1 MKKKNIF
8 FVLLICFINSSCNK
22 EEQTDELQD
31 KDFYSDVTTRA
42 SYISGTITG
51 EMNPYVSDGYYTY
64 DLSIP
69 IQKQS
74 VGIRISAVG
83 GEARFKTNYQERFE
97 STWVTQIPAG
107 KNHFPI
113 NVLWTKAGSNS
124 TLMVRPEKSTIEL
137 TADLRN
143 INVKMKPMPINA
155 PSTFELGDT
164 ITLWWNYSI
173 NKDTGIKWT
182 YDKNL
187 FAEVSQSASVTQ
199 SRFQINLKSKQAFK
213 NSDVGVEV
221 HDFYIN
227 SIGAKEYFMARK
239 SNISFPN
246 MGPQIDGYRNIEQ
259 YKEYIYSINDS
270 KAHTFY
276 WTGKN
281 IKIVSGQNSSTVTI
295 VPTQPGNASVK
306 VSYKYKN
313 QTK

>member
-164 ITLWWNYSI
+164 ITLWCNYLGTKLLQKSEMRKNMVMDLIYRGFIYAANYSESHY
-173 NKDTGIKWT
+173 NPRRSQIKT
-182 YDKNL
+182 ELRYL
-187 FAEVSQSASVTQ
+187 FVTT
-199 SRFQINLKSKQAFK
+199 
-213 NSDVGVEV
+213 
-221 HDFYIN
+221 
-227 SIGAKEYFMARK
+227 
-239 SNISFPN
+239 PN
-246 MGPQIDGYRNIEQ
+246 R
-259 YKEYIYSINDS
+259 
-270 KAHTFY
+270 
-276 WTGKN
+276 
-281 IKIVSGQNSSTVTI
+281 
-295 VPTQPGNASVK
+295 
-306 VSYKYKN
+306 
-313 QTK
+313 

>member
-107 KNHFPI
+107 KKHFPI

-164 ITLWWNYSI
+164 ITLRCNYPI
-173 NKDTGIKWT
+173 NKDTDIKWT

-187 FAEVSQSASVTQ
+187 FAEISQSASAT
-199 SRFQINLKSKQAFK
+199 
-213 NSDVGVEV
+213 
-221 HDFYIN
+221 
-227 SIGAKEYFMARK
+227 
-239 SNISFPN
+239 
-246 MGPQIDGYRNIEQ
+246 
-259 YKEYIYSINDS
+259 
-270 KAHTFY
+270 
-276 WTGKN
+276 
-281 IKIVSGQNSSTVTI
+281 TV
-295 VPTQPGNASVK
+295 VK
-306 VSYKYKN
+306 VSV
-313 QTK
+313 

>member
-1 MKKKNIF
+1 MSTKSTPKSKSGF
-8 FVLLICFINSSCNK
+8 RLVES

-124 TLMVRPEKSTIEL
+124 TLMVRPEKKYNRTYRRSKKHQCQNETY
-137 TADLRN
+137 ANQCPFN
-143 INVKMKPMPINA
+143 I
-155 PSTFELGDT
+155 
-164 ITLWWNYSI
+164 
-173 NKDTGIKWT
+173 
-182 YDKNL
+182 
-187 FAEVSQSASVTQ
+187 
-199 SRFQINLKSKQAFK
+199 
-213 NSDVGVEV
+213 
-221 HDFYIN
+221 
-227 SIGAKEYFMARK
+227 
-239 SNISFPN
+239 
-246 MGPQIDGYRNIEQ
+246 
-259 YKEYIYSINDS
+259 
-270 KAHTFY
+270 
-276 WTGKN
+276 
-281 IKIVSGQNSSTVTI
+281 
-295 VPTQPGNASVK
+295 
-306 VSYKYKN
+306 
-313 QTK
+313 

>member
-1 MKKKNIF
+1 
-8 FVLLICFINSSCNK
+8 SSCNK

-51 EMNPYVSDGYYTY
+51 EMNPYVGDGYYTY

-69 IQKQS
+69 IQKQA

-107 KNHFPI
+107 KKHFPI

-124 TLMVRPEKSTIEL
+124 TLMVRPEKRTIEL

-164 ITLWWNYSI
+164 ITLWCNYPI
-173 NKDTGIKWT
+173 NKDTDIKWT

-187 FAEVSQSASVTQ
+187 FAEISQSASAT
-199 SRFQINLKSKQAFK
+199 
-213 NSDVGVEV
+213 
-221 HDFYIN
+221 
-227 SIGAKEYFMARK
+227 
-239 SNISFPN
+239 
-246 MGPQIDGYRNIEQ
+246 
-259 YKEYIYSINDS
+259 
-270 KAHTFY
+270 
-276 WTGKN
+276 
-281 IKIVSGQNSSTVTI
+281 TV
-295 VPTQPGNASVK
+295 VK
-306 VSYKYKN
+306 VSV
-313 QTK
+313 